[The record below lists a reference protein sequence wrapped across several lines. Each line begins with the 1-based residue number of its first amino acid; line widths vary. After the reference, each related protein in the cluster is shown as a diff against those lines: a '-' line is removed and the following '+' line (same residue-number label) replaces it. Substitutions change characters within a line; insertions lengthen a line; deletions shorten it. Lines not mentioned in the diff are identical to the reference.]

1 VHRHKKS
8 ERHPV
13 SIGPDRPAVRHS
25 ATAHTTGAHRSVSLP
40 ARPPVERLLDP
51 LARKFPRI
59 YFFVLAGGARENF

>member
-1 VHRHKKS
+1 MHRHKKS

-40 ARPPVERLLDP
+40 SRPPVERLLDP
-51 LARKFPRI
+51 LEVPPH
-59 YFFVLAGGARENF
+59 FFFCFGGPSRENF